1 MAIYDQVKIS
11 TDKELGE
18 LHRLVL
24 DSVADAQAE
33 LDAVTAEMRARGLLA
48 PPPAVSDDPRMWWM
62 TDGQARRWVAD
73 VGDASDLE
81 RVRGWLILAEVEIP
95 EAVTAQLDVIAAD
108 AIESG
113 YEGSDLDT
121 YGDVFEYVCDGC
133 YLEPGGKPGAA
144 SYDPGA
150 DPVAIAYAIVLGYEQ
165 GIRHLLDQ
173 LRSDTTGVR
182 RERAAAPPHP
192 HPPRGRAGRGPGAD
206 GAGRAAA
213 RGPAVQVRAAL
224 DAAAGPTP
232 GAGPEGALAG
242 PLRHPQAWRPPGAAR
257 RHGLPVVWSAAG
269 AGRRWGVRCI
279 EGWIV
284 LPAAL
289 RLSSAAPRPDGC
301 MVREGA
307 PHLRSNTRAG
317 GWGRERRLTG
327 SGGRQDGPLI
337 Q

>member
-11 TDKELGE
+11 TDKELGG
-18 LHRLVL
+18 LDRLLL

-62 TDGQARRWVAD
+62 TDGQARRWVGD

-81 RVRGWLILAEVEIP
+81 RVRGWIILAEVEIP
-95 EAVTAQLDVIAAD
+95 EAVNVQLDVIAAD

-121 YGDVFEYVCDGC
+121 YADVFEYVCDGC

-173 LRSDTTGVR
+173 LRSDT
-182 RERAAAPPHP
+182 
-192 HPPRGRAGRGPGAD
+192 RG
-206 GAGRAAA
+206 
-213 RGPAVQVRAAL
+213 
-224 DAAAGPTP
+224 DA
-232 GAGPEGALAG
+232 
-242 PLRHPQAWRPPGAAR
+242 
-257 RHGLPVVWSAAG
+257 S
-269 AGRRWGVRCI
+269 
-279 EGWIV
+279 
-284 LPAAL
+284 
-289 RLSSAAPRPDGC
+289 
-301 MVREGA
+301 
-307 PHLRSNTRAG
+307 
-317 GWGRERRLTG
+317 
-327 SGGRQDGPLI
+327 
-337 Q
+337 